1 MAKEGQKEQE
11 NLVSL
16 FDRLNIGKNN
26 ADGRNI
32 KLPGTDNKEAENING
47 DLNYMASVFGSIF
60 YSETSINDWKN
71 LKSKA
76 SANKIVSFKLMGGM
90 LDQIV
95 EYIELLKKD
104 VEESKIDFKSV
115 CTTNPTETAN
125 SIKVAFDGQKPMI
138 EGISVIKDTLDTIK
152 GYLENK
158 PNDVKEESKKTAVGD
173 KQQQEKNIA
182 TVEFKNV
189 EQFKNL
195 PKETLNSLLTFFTTI
210 SDEDNNLADKI
221 PVIQNNIAALNN
233 IIVGNRDS
241 LTTIIH
247 NIELISRNV
256 NSPEAQESLKVLH
269 GLFFTLMMLTDIT
282 RSQRRHIKSNIQ
294 YIKNFI
300 VNDIL
305 DILEDL
311 GKSADRVKY
320 ASELNGPLNTIKDLF
335 EAITMLVRI
344 ENMKRLRMKLN
355 ILWIRHFILEDIIS
369 IINDLQEAVKKHE
382 SEAWVALDSLY
393 KIIDSIM
400 KVGDMGFIK
409 LMKLSIKGEI
419 ISDIISDFITDIIS
433 ALNNTKQTDLDGS
446 SKKTSVLIALVN
458 NINALFNAVPSIK
471 ASVKTKLKLDT
482 FIAILSIL
490 ETLVNRINNI
500 GTVDEKTLK
509 KFDIKGG
516 FSKAIDGLKEI
527 LDKFNT
533 LDFSNINNLAQ
544 SAEKLGIFIMIISG
558 TLLVAGAAMQ
568 YINVTD
574 ILKFTAT
581 LSIFLTSVGLTLRL
595 FGKGFKEALQ
605 GAKDAII
612 LITAASAIL
621 LAGGLIMQ
629 FIDQSDLITFTV
641 TLSAFLFAIGGIFK
655 LFSKGFETALQ
666 GAEDATT
673 IIIAAGG
680 ILLTGSLI
688 MKFIDPENLIL
699 FTVTLSA
706 FLLAIGFVFK
716 KFSAGFE
723 KSMKGAQNAALL
735 IVVSGALLIAASLI
749 PLSINL
755 ISVFIFT
762 LELGAFLLA
771 INWIFKKFGS
781 GFEESMKGAQNAA
794 ILLAVSGA
802 LLLAGGYIVKNNP
815 EILLW
820 SGIFAVIL
828 GAFIWGICKAFT
840 VNNKATARAMAAAR
854 EVGIL
859 LVIAGALLLA
869 GGAIIKGNWELIG
882 YSVLF
887 GIMLVAF
894 IWGICKAFT
903 SNNKNV
909 AKAMASSV
917 GVAILLVV
925 AGAIL
930 LAGGAI
936 LRDNWE
942 MIIASGI
949 FALILWLFI
958 KGICWALTSNNEQ
971 IAMAIPT
978 AIAMGILVVVTG
990 AVLLAAGYIIKD
1002 INMVGRILGFAAIT
1016 TAFLYGLTG
1025 VLYLLEGIKLSS
1037 IWQGIV
1043 ALAALEILCAGV
1055 AGIVWL
1061 LGKAFKEW
1069 DDVTLGSIVKS
1080 LVVTG
1085 VIMAAIGAIAI
1096 WLGKLTVAT
1105 GGIGAGVLAAGIA
1118 ALGSIEALV
1127 WGLTKIMSGIAV
1139 AVKQWDN
1146 LDENTITASLDKMKM
1161 AISAYAGI
1169 GVMLVKSFGITGS
1182 VKLWAVSKAINSMN
1196 KTLSSMAKVI
1206 SQWAQLKI
1214 PEYTGM
1220 RQTGWI
1226 TITDSDFVTAADNIQ
1241 AVVTTLAQAIIK
1253 TYNANPDLF
1262 NYKSFLGFGESK
1274 FAKVVKSMK
1283 NMGKVLGSISRTM
1296 KDWASL
1302 KIPEYKG
1309 MKQVGWITITRGEF
1323 KTAGENVANVI
1334 FALASGIINVYD
1346 KDKEEGTGIFESDH
1360 WFSSKT
1366 PFSRVVKS
1374 MKSLGPVLGSIAKGV
1389 KEWADLK
1396 IPVYGNNGKLLT
1408 YHTLSS
1414 ADLGPNG
1421 NVATNIMNT
1430 IISLATPFTL
1440 LAKDPVF
1447 DFKYEGG
1454 RFIGHSPAIT
1464 MAKALGGM
1472 ADVLNKTASI
1482 VYYYA
1487 SGRFPIVEY
1496 KDGKLTMK
1504 LSDALDVKG
1513 NVLADAGENI
1523 KKVIVC
1529 MGEAMVDAIGQDTNG
1544 IFNGGQYSKA
1554 NQAAVAIK
1562 TTADALKSIVT
1573 VIADIN
1579 KMSEIFKKD
1588 GTKLKEIKENINK
1601 ALTTLMGIILIF
1613 GKPIQVTDADGKTT
1627 HNLENN
1633 KYTLFWGL
1641 YTTDRDRTLAE
1652 TINRHNDD
1660 IVDAAKSIGN
1670 LSKSL
1675 KSIFESINTIVS
1687 SWNTNNKDNILSTFD
1702 ESSAVT
1708 KMDTVMTGI
1717 IGIMLTINKN
1727 YENGDNKKI
1736 IKKLSDND
1744 GPIGK
1749 LNDTVKLLTDSKN
1762 GLLTR
1767 LYAMVKTFNENK
1779 LISDPKSEIFTK
1791 IGNFIKQYKDMLIK
1805 MSVLSGDK
1813 ISEDSLSEVLL
1824 AKTSVEEM
1832 SNMLKS
1838 YIDILNGFVEIGNSV
1853 KAFNSKVSPFD
1864 ILRKGISA
1872 LYNVTSNIAFKD
1884 IQAFQSY
1891 TRTMDDF
1898 TTAINRIDRTNAQI
1912 LINILAQLNKLSE
1925 KNAPLAQLAH
1935 AITDDLSAAY
1945 NKLTDKLSDVKNI
1958 MDAADRMQAKR
1969 EKSIKGSIEKVEK
1982 LMEKSI
1988 EVNIHKIDTDMTQT
2002 FDSDVDTEN
2011 QTTQTSTSG
2020 TSVGGGTA
2028 VQDTDKQA
2036 ATSIQPAGNKQP
2048 SKANSRLSSS
2058 DGSIITEAIVN
2069 ALKKLNIKP
2078 KY

>member
-1 MAKEGQKEQE
+1 MAKEEKDEGRM
-11 NLVSL
+11 VSL
-16 FDRLNIGKNN
+16 FKRLNIGENN

-76 SANKIVSFKLMGGM
+76 SANKIVSFKMMGGM

-95 EYIELLKKD
+95 EYIKLLKKD
-104 VEESKIDFKSV
+104 VEESKIDFRSV
-115 CTTNPTETAN
+115 CTTDSKNTAN
-125 SIKVAFDGQKPMI
+125 SIKVAFTHEASI
-138 EGISVIKDTLDTIK
+138 STGIDSIDKN
-152 GYLENK
+152 LENIVK
-158 PNDVKEESKKTAVGD
+158 FLKNEPNDVKEESKKTAVGD

-195 PKETLNSLLTFFTTI
+195 PKETLNSLLTFFTEL
-210 SDEDNNLADKI
+210 SDEDNNLANKI

-241 LTTIIH
+241 LITIIH

-282 RSQRRHIKSNIQ
+282 RSQRRRIKSNIQ
-294 YIKNFI
+294 YIKKFI
-300 VNDIL
+300 VDDIL
-305 DILEDL
+305 DILENL
-311 GKSADRVKY
+311 GKSADRIKR

-369 IINDLQEAVKKHE
+369 IINDLQTAVKEHE
-382 SEAWVALDSLY
+382 SDAWVALNSLY

-419 ISDIISDFITDIIS
+419 ISDIISDFITNIIS
-433 ALNNTKQTDLDGS
+433 ALNNAKQTDLDGS

-458 NINALFNAVPSIK
+458 NINALFNIVPSIK
-471 ASVKTKLKLDT
+471 ASVKTKIKLDT

-490 ETLVNRINNI
+490 ETLVNKINSI

-533 LDFSNINNLAQ
+533 LDFSNINSLAQ
-544 SAEKLGIFIMIISG
+544 SAEKLSIFIMIISG
-558 TLLVAGAAMQ
+558 TLLAAGAVMQ

-574 ILKFTAT
+574 ILKFTGT
-581 LSIFLTSVGLTLRL
+581 LSIFLVSIGLTLRL

-612 LITAASAIL
+612 LITAASTIL
-621 LAGGLIMQ
+621 LVGGLVMQ
-629 FIDQSDLITFTV
+629 FIDQTDLITFAV

-673 IIIAAGG
+673 IVIAAGG
-680 ILLTGSLI
+680 ILLAGSLI

-723 KSMKGAQNAALL
+723 KSMEGAADAAIL
-735 IVVSGALLIAASLI
+735 IAVSGALLIAASLL

-755 ISVFIFT
+755 ISAFVFIV
-762 LELGAFLLA
+762 ELGLFLGA
-771 INWIFKKFGS
+771 INWIFKEFGS
-781 GFEESMKGAQNAA
+781 GFKESMKGAADAA
-794 ILLAVSGA
+794 ILIAVSGA

-840 VNNKATARAMAAAR
+840 VNDKATARAMAAAR

-909 AKAMASSV
+909 AKAMASAV
-917 GVAILLVV
+917 GVAILLVA

-936 LRDNWE
+936 LQNNWE
-942 MIIASGI
+942 MIIFSGL
-949 FALILWLFI
+949 FALVLWLFI
-958 KGICWALTSNNEQ
+958 KGICWALTSNNRQ

-990 AVLLAAGYIIKD
+990 AILLAAGYVIKD
-1002 INMVGRILGFAAIT
+1002 KDMLRRILGFAAIA
-1016 TAFLYGLTG
+1016 TAFIYGLTG
-1025 VLYLLEGIKLSS
+1025 VLYLLRGIKLRDV
-1037 IWQGIV
+1037 WQGIV

-1069 DDVTLGSIVKS
+1069 NDAALQHIWDALGFTGGI
-1080 LVVTG
+1080 LVAVG
-1085 VIMAAIGAIAI
+1085 GIAI
-1096 WLGKLTVAT
+1096 LLGGLIT
-1105 GGIGAGVLAAGIA
+1105 GTAGIGAGVLAAGVA

-1127 WGLTKIMSGIAV
+1127 CGLTKVMSGIAV

-1146 LDENTITASLDKMKM
+1146 LDENTITASLDKMKT
-1161 AISAYAGI
+1161 AISTYAGI
-1169 GVMLVKSFGITGS
+1169 GVMLVSSFTIKGLA
-1182 VKLWAVSKAINSMN
+1182 KLWAATKVINSMN
-1196 KTLSSMAKVI
+1196 KTLSGMAKVM
-1206 SQWAQLKI
+1206 SQWAQLRI

-1226 TITDSDFVTAADNIQ
+1226 TITDSDFVTAADNIK
-1241 AVVTTLAQAIIK
+1241 AVVTTLAQAIIDI
-1253 TYNANPDLF
+1253 YNEKPELF
-1262 NYKSFLGFGESK
+1262 DYKSFLGFGESK

-1296 KDWASL
+1296 KDWANM
-1302 KIPEYKG
+1302 KIPEYNG
-1309 MKQVGWITITRGEF
+1309 MKQVGWITITKGDF
-1323 KTAGENVANVI
+1323 KTAGENVADVI
-1334 FALASGIINVYD
+1334 SALASGIINVYA
-1346 KDKEEGTGIFESDH
+1346 KDKEEGTGIFESDN
-1360 WFSSKT
+1360 WFTSKT
-1366 PFSRVVKS
+1366 PFSRVIKS
-1374 MKSLGPVLGSIAKGV
+1374 MKSLGPVLGSLAKGV

-1414 ADLGPNG
+1414 AELGKDG
-1421 NVATNIMNT
+1421 TVAKNIMDT
-1430 IISLATPFTL
+1430 IIALSVPFTI

-1464 MAKALGGM
+1464 MAKALGSM

-1513 NVLADAGENI
+1513 DVLTNAGKNI
-1523 KKVIVC
+1523 KEVIVC
-1529 MGEAMVDAIGQDTNG
+1529 MGKAMVDAIGQDTNG

-1588 GTKLKEIKENINK
+1588 GAKLKEIKENINE

-1613 GKPIQVTDADGKTT
+1613 GKPVDRNISGAENLGENKKKLWYNYIIGGNDGD
-1627 HNLENN
+1627 E
-1633 KYTLFWGL
+1633 
-1641 YTTDRDRTLAE
+1641 RTLAE

-1670 LSKSL
+1670 LSTSL

-1687 SWNTNNKDNILSTFD
+1687 SWNTNNKDNLLSTFD

-1708 KMDTVMTGI
+1708 KMDTVMAGI
-1717 IGIMLTINKN
+1717 IGIMSTINKN

-1749 LNDTVKLLTDSKN
+1749 LNDTVKLLTDDKN

-1767 LYAMVKTFNENK
+1767 LYEMIKTFNENK
-1779 LISDPKSEIFTK
+1779 LISDPKSEIFVK

-1805 MSVLSGDK
+1805 MSVLSGDR
-1813 ISEDSLSEVLL
+1813 ISEDSLAEVLL

-1884 IQAFQSY
+1884 IQAFQNY
-1891 TRTMDDF
+1891 TRTIDDF

-1945 NKLTDKLSDVKNI
+1945 NKLTDKLSDVKDI

-2011 QTTQTSTSG
+2011 PTAQSSTPG
-2020 TSVGGGTA
+2020 TSAGGGTA
-2028 VQDTDKQA
+2028 VLNTDKQA
-2036 ATSIQPAGNKQP
+2036 ATGTQPAGNKQP
-2048 SKANSRLSSS
+2048 AKTNSRLSSS
-2058 DGSIITEAIVN
+2058 DGSIITEAIVS

>member
-1 MAKEGQKEQE
+1 MAKKSGDEQGK
-11 NLVSL
+11 LVSL
-16 FDRLNIGKNN
+16 FDRLNIGENN
-26 ADGRNI
+26 VDGRNI

-90 LDQIV
+90 LDSIV
-95 EYIELLKKD
+95 ENIDLLKKD
-104 VEESKIDFKSV
+104 IKNDTPLFFSSFFSGNNSV
-115 CTTNPTETAN
+115 
-125 SIKVAFDGQKPMI
+125 KVTFDEQKPMI
-138 EGISVIKDTLDTIK
+138 EGISVIKDTLDIIK

-158 PNDVKEESKKTAVGD
+158 PNNVKEESKKTAVGD
-173 KQQQEKNIA
+173 EQQQKKNIA
-182 TVEFKNV
+182 TIEFKNI
-189 EQFKNL
+189 EQFKSL
-195 PKETLNSLLTFFTTI
+195 PKETLNTLLTFFTEL

-221 PVIQNNIAALNN
+221 PIIQNNIAALNN

-247 NIELISRNV
+247 NIELISRDV

-269 GLFFTLMMLTDIT
+269 GFFLTLMMLTDIT
-282 RSQRRHIKSNIQ
+282 RSQRRRIESNIQ
-294 YIKNFI
+294 YIKKFI

-311 GKSADRVKY
+311 GKSADRVQR
-320 ASELNGPLNTIKDLF
+320 AVELNGPLNTIKDLF

-355 ILWIRHFILEDIIS
+355 ILWIRHFILKDIIS
-369 IINDLQEAVKKHE
+369 IINDLQKAVKEHE
-382 SEAWVALDSLY
+382 SDAWIALESLY
-393 KIIDSIM
+393 KIIDSII

-419 ISDIISDFITDIIS
+419 ISDIISDFITNIIS
-433 ALNNTKQTDLDGS
+433 ALNNAKQTDLDGS

-458 NINALFNAVPSIK
+458 NINALFNTVPSIK
-471 ASVKTKLKLDT
+471 TSVKTKLKLDT

-490 ETLVNRINNI
+490 ETLVNKINNI

-533 LDFSNINNLAQ
+533 LDFSNINNLTQ

-558 TLLVAGAAMQ
+558 TLLVASAAMQ
-568 YINVTD
+568 YINITD

-629 FIDQSDLITFTV
+629 FIDQNDLVTFTI

-655 LFSKGFETALQ
+655 LFSKGFETSLQ
-666 GAEDATT
+666 GAEDAMT
-673 IIIAAGG
+673 IVIGSAG
-680 ILLTGSLI
+680 ILLLGSLI

-716 KFSAGFE
+716 RFSAGFE
-723 KSMKGAQNAALL
+723 KSMEGAQNAALL

-749 PLSINL
+749 PGAVNILAAL
-755 ISVFIFT
+755 GFT
-762 LELGAFLLA
+762 LELGAFLTA
-771 INWIFKKFGS
+771 ISIVFYIFNDA
-781 GFEESMKGAQNAA
+781 FEDSMEGAADAA
-794 ILLAVSGA
+794 ILIAVSGA
-802 LLLAGGYIVKNNP
+802 ILLAGGYIVKNNP

-820 SGIFAVIL
+820 SGIFAIIL

-936 LRDNWE
+936 LQDNWE
-942 MIIASGI
+942 MIIASGL
-949 FALILWLFI
+949 FAVILWTFI
-958 KGICWALTSNNEQ
+958 KGICKALTSNNKQ

-990 AVLLAAGYIIKD
+990 AVLLAAGYVIKD
-1002 INMVGRILGFAAIT
+1002 KDMLGRILGFAAIA

-1025 VLYLLEGIKLSS
+1025 VLYLLKGIKLSD

-1069 DDVTLGSIVKS
+1069 DDAALKHVWDALKITAIIIGAVGIAL
-1080 LVVTG
+1080 
-1085 VIMAAIGAIAI
+1085 AAII
-1096 WLGKLTVAT
+1096 
-1105 GGIGAGVLAAGIA
+1105 GIA
-1118 ALGSIEALV
+1118 HIPVVGPILLAGAQGAMLFFAGLEALV
-1127 WGLTKIMSGIAV
+1127 WGLTKVMSGIAV

-1146 LDENTITASLDKMKM
+1146 LDENTITASLGKMKI
-1161 AISAYAGI
+1161 AISTYAEV
-1169 GVMLVKSFGITGS
+1169 GVMLIKSFGITGS
-1182 VKLWAVSKAINSMN
+1182 AKLWVVSKVINSMN
-1196 KTLSSMAKVI
+1196 RTLSGIAKVM

-1226 TITDSDFVTAADNIQ
+1226 TITDSDFVTAADNIK
-1241 AVVTTLAQAIIK
+1241 AVVTTLAQAIIDI
-1253 TYNANPDLF
+1253 YNEKPELF
-1262 NYKSFLGFGESK
+1262 DYRSFLGFGESK

-1302 KIPEYKG
+1302 KIPEYNG
-1309 MKQVGWITITRGEF
+1309 MKQVGWITITKGDF
-1323 KTAGENVANVI
+1323 KTAGQNVADVI
-1334 FALASGIINVYD
+1334 FALASGIINVYA

-1374 MKSLGPVLGSIAKGV
+1374 MKNLGPVLGSLAKGV

-1414 ADLGPNG
+1414 AELGPNG
-1421 NVATNIMNT
+1421 KVSKNIMDT
-1430 IISLATPFTL
+1430 IIALSVPFTI

-1464 MAKALGGM
+1464 MAKALGGI

-1529 MGEAMVDAIGQDTNG
+1529 MGQAMVDAIGQDKNG

-1579 KMSEIFKKD
+1579 KMADIFKND
-1588 GTKLKEIKENINK
+1588 GAKLKEIKGNINK
-1601 ALTTLMGIILIF
+1601 ALATLMDIILIF
-1613 GKPIQVTDADGKTT
+1613 GKPVQVTDADGKTT

-1660 IVDAAKSIGN
+1660 IVEAAKSIGN

-1687 SWNTNNKDNILSTFD
+1687 SWNTNNKDNILSTFN
-1702 ESSAVT
+1702 ESGAVT
-1708 KMDTVMTGI
+1708 KMNTVMAGI
-1717 IGIMLTINKN
+1717 IGIMVTINES
-1727 YENGDNKKI
+1727 YENNKKI
-1736 IKKLSDND
+1736 VKKLSDDD

-1749 LNDTVKLLTDSKN
+1749 LNDTVKLLTDKKD

-1767 LYAMVKTFNENK
+1767 LYEMVKTFNENK

-1813 ISEDSLSEVLL
+1813 ISGDSLTEVML

-1884 IQAFQSY
+1884 IQSFQSY

-1945 NKLTDKLSDVKNI
+1945 NKLTDKLSDVKKI
-1958 MDAADRMQAKR
+1958 MDVADQMQAKR
-1969 EKSIKGSIEKVEK
+1969 EKSIKNSIDNVKK

-2002 FDSDVDTEN
+2002 YDSDTDLEN
-2011 QTTQTSTSG
+2011 SDDNTTAVKTG
-2020 TSVGGGTA
+2020 TGGGVTETQNGGKQTA
-2028 VQDTDKQA
+2028 GVQQSNKH
-2036 ATSIQPAGNKQP
+2036 TSRMTG
-2048 SKANSRLSSS
+2048 RLSSV
-2058 DGSIITEAIVN
+2058 DGNVITDAIIS
-2069 ALKKLNIKP
+2069 ALKQLNIKP

>member
-1 MAKEGQKEQE
+1 MAKEEKDEE
-11 NLVSL
+11 RLVSL
-16 FDRLNIGKNN
+16 FKRLNIDENN
-26 ADGRNI
+26 TDGRNI

-76 SANKIVSFKLMGGM
+76 SANKIVSFKLMSGM
-90 LDQIV
+90 LDSIV
-95 EYIELLKKD
+95 ENIDLLKKD
-104 VEESKIDFKSV
+104 IKNDTPLFFSSFFSGNNSV
-115 CTTNPTETAN
+115 
-125 SIKVAFDGQKPMI
+125 KVTFDEQKPMI
-138 EGISVIKDTLDTIK
+138 DGISGIKDTLDIIK

-173 KQQQEKNIA
+173 EQQQKKNIA
-182 TVEFKNV
+182 TIEFKNI
-189 EQFKNL
+189 EQFKSL
-195 PKETLNSLLTFFTTI
+195 PKETLNTLLTFFTEL

-221 PVIQNNIAALNN
+221 PIIQNNIAALNN

-247 NIELISRNV
+247 NIELISKNV

-269 GLFFTLMMLTDIT
+269 GFFLTLMMLTDIT
-282 RSQRRHIKSNIQ
+282 RSQRRRIESNIQ
-294 YIKNFI
+294 YIKKFI

-305 DILEDL
+305 DIIEDL
-311 GKSADRVKY
+311 GKSADRVQR
-320 ASELNGPLNTIKDLF
+320 AVELNGPLNTIKDLF

-355 ILWIRHFILEDIIS
+355 ILWIRHFILKDIIS
-369 IINDLQEAVKKHE
+369 IINDLQKAVKEHE
-382 SEAWVALDSLY
+382 SNAWIALESLY
-393 KIIDSIM
+393 KIIDSII

-419 ISDIISDFITDIIS
+419 ISDIISDFITNIIS
-433 ALNNTKQTDLDGS
+433 ALNNAKQTDLDGS

-458 NINALFNAVPSIK
+458 NINALFNTVPSIK
-471 ASVKTKLKLDT
+471 TSVKTKLKLDT

-490 ETLVNRINNI
+490 ETLVNKINSI

-509 KFDIKGG
+509 KFDINDG

-558 TLLVAGAAMQ
+558 TLLIAGAAMQ

-574 ILKFTAT
+574 ILKFTVT

-605 GAKDAII
+605 GAKDAIT

-629 FIDQSDLITFTV
+629 FIDQNDLITFTV
-641 TLSAFLFAIGGIFK
+641 TLSAFLFAIGSIFK

-680 ILLTGSLI
+680 ILLAGSLI
-688 MKFIDPENLIL
+688 MKFIDPESLIL

-706 FLLAIGFVFK
+706 FLFAIGFVFK

-723 KSMKGAQNAALL
+723 KSMEGAQNAALL

-755 ISVFIFT
+755 VSVFIFT
-762 LELGAFLLA
+762 VELGAFLLA

-781 GFEESMKGAQNAA
+781 GFEDSMEGATDAA
-794 ILLAVSGA
+794 ILIAVSGA
-802 LLLAGGYIVKNNP
+802 ILLAGGYIVKNNP

-917 GVAILLVV
+917 AVAILLVV

-936 LRDNWE
+936 LQDNWK
-942 MIIASGI
+942 MILASGV
-949 FALILWLFI
+949 FALILWAFI
-958 KGICWALTSNNEQ
+958 KGICKALTSNNKE

-990 AVLLAAGYIIKD
+990 AVLLAAGYVIKD
-1002 INMVGRILGFAAIT
+1002 KDMLGRILGFAAIA
-1016 TAFLYGLTG
+1016 TAFIYGLTG
-1025 VLYLLEGIKLSS
+1025 VLYLLQGIELKN
-1037 IWQGIV
+1037 IWQGIA
-1043 ALAALEILCAGV
+1043 ALAVLEILCAGV

-1069 DDVTLGSIVKS
+1069 DDTTLWGIVKA
-1080 LVVTG
+1080 LTVTG
-1085 VIMAAIGAIAI
+1085 AIMTAVGGIAI
-1096 WLGKLTVAT
+1096 LLGGLMT
-1105 GGIGAGVLAAGIA
+1105 GTAGIGAGVLAAGVA

-1127 WGLTKIMSGIAV
+1127 WGLTKVMSGIAV

-1146 LDENTITASLDKMKM
+1146 LDENTITASLDKMKT
-1161 AISAYAGI
+1161 AISTYAEG
-1169 GVMLVKSFGITGS
+1169 GVMLIKSFGITGS
-1182 VKLWAVSKAINSMN
+1182 AKLWAVSKVINSMN
-1196 KTLSSMAKVI
+1196 KTLSGMAKVM
-1206 SQWAQLKI
+1206 SQWAQLRI

-1226 TITDSDFVTAADNIQ
+1226 TIADSDFVTAADNIK
-1241 AVVTTLAQAIIK
+1241 AVVTTLAQAIIDI
-1253 TYNANPDLF
+1253 YNEKPELF
-1262 NYKSFLGFGESK
+1262 NYRSFLGFGESK

-1296 KDWASL
+1296 KDWANL
-1302 KIPEYKG
+1302 KIPEYNG
-1309 MKQVGWITITRGEF
+1309 MKQVGWITITKGDF
-1323 KTAGENVANVI
+1323 KTAGENVADVI
-1334 FALASGIINVYD
+1334 FALASGIINVYA
-1346 KDKEEGTGIFESDH
+1346 KDKEEGTGIFESDN

-1374 MKSLGPVLGSIAKGV
+1374 MKNLGPVLGSLAKGV

-1396 IPVYGNNGKLLT
+1396 IPVYNDNGKLQT

-1414 ADLGPNG
+1414 AELGPDG
-1421 NVATNIMNT
+1421 KVATNIMNA
-1430 IISLATPFTL
+1430 IISLAAPFTI

-1464 MAKALGGM
+1464 MAKALGGI

-1513 NVLADAGENI
+1513 DVLANAGENI

-1529 MGEAMVDAIGQDTNG
+1529 MGKAMVEAIGQDTNG

-1554 NQAAVAIK
+1554 NQAAIAIK

-1579 KMSEIFKKD
+1579 KMADIFKND
-1588 GTKLKEIKENINK
+1588 GAKLKEIKGNINK
-1601 ALTTLMGIILIF
+1601 ALATLMGIILIF
-1613 GKPIQVTDADGKTT
+1613 GKPVQVTDADGKTT

-1660 IVDAAKSIGN
+1660 IVNAAKSIGN

-1702 ESSAVT
+1702 ESGAVT
-1708 KMDTVMTGI
+1708 KMNTVMAGI
-1717 IGIMLTINKN
+1717 IGIMVTINES
-1727 YENGDNKKI
+1727 YENNKKI
-1736 IKKLSDND
+1736 VKKLSDDD

-1749 LNDTVKLLTDSKN
+1749 LNDTVKLLTDKKD

-1767 LYAMVKTFNENK
+1767 LYEMVKTFNENK

-1805 MSVLSGDK
+1805 MSVLSGNK
-1813 ISEDSLSEVLL
+1813 ISEDSLTEVML

-1838 YIDILNGFVEIGNSV
+1838 YIDILKGFIEIGNSV

-1884 IQAFQSY
+1884 IQSFQNY

-1945 NKLTDKLSDVKNI
+1945 NKLTDKLSDVKKI
-1958 MDAADRMQAKR
+1958 MDVADQMQAKR
-1969 EKSIKGSIEKVEK
+1969 EKSIKNSIDKVKK
-1982 LMEKSI
+1982 LMETSI

-2002 FDSDVDTEN
+2002 YDSDTDLEN
-2011 QTTQTSTSG
+2011 SDDNT
-2020 TSVGGGTA
+2020 TA
-2028 VQDTDKQA
+2028 VKTGTGSGVTETQNVGKQTA
-2036 ATSIQPAGNKQP
+2036 GVQQSNKHTSRTTG
-2048 SKANSRLSSS
+2048 RLSSV
-2058 DGSIITEAIVN
+2058 DGNVITDAIIS
-2069 ALKKLNIKP
+2069 ALKQLNIKP